1 MKIRKEILP
10 DLVKFSNDSMQ
21 HSTPVIR
28 PLWMLDPDDHENQK
42 ISDQFLIGDQ
52 ILVAPILHPGKT
64 SRDVYLPKVL
74 NKNPHDTPWYG
85 VHNDKL
91 YQGGIWIRDVK
102 AGLDEVPYFTRYS
115 HD

>member
-1 MKIRKEILP
+1 
-10 DLVKFSNDSMQ
+10 MQ

-85 VHNDKL
+85 VHDDKL
-91 YQGGIWIRDVK
+91 YQGGIWM
-102 AGLDEVPYFTRYS
+102 
-115 HD
+115 